1 MKKAVFLFALLSCML
16 FAPNARADFVFGDGT
31 IHWPGFP
38 SQNAKYGAEQ
48 NSKDVWGTPDIL
60 GGVFTFDGHYLTG
73 IQIDYKYPT
82 QSGWDAFAPADW
94 FFDVNADGTWD
105 YVITSQERLTDYAT
119 ARQPGDWAV
128 YGVSLDFADPGSYYF
143 SVAPS
148 GFLPRYDHPVKAD
161 LGDSELLGYA
171 EFSGW
176 RNSKPNTSTTY
187 TALWDLSNSPIF
199 FGGNGGEFIYGFA
212 LTCANDVLYGTGP
225 VPTPE
230 PGTMLLL
237 LGGAGAMFA
246 RRLRKMS

>member
-1 MKKAVFLFALLSCML
+1 MKKAIFLVALLSCML
-16 FAPNARADFVFGDGT
+16 FAPNARADFAFGDGT
-31 IHWPGFP
+31 IHWPGYP
-38 SQNAKYGAEQ
+38 SNSATYGAEQ
-48 NSKDVWGTPDIL
+48 NSKDVWGIPDIIS
-60 GGVFTFDGHYLTG
+60 GTFIFDGSYLTG
-73 IQIDYKYPT
+73 IQIDYKYPV
-82 QSGWDAFAPADW
+82 QKGWDSFGPGDW

-105 YVITSQERLTDYAT
+105 YVLSSQVQLTDYAG

-128 YGVSLDFADPGSYYF
+128 YGVSIDLDDAGAYLY

-148 GFLPRYDHPVKAD
+148 GYLPRYDHPVKAIID
-161 LGDSELLGYA
+161 QDDPLGYA

-176 RNSKPNTSTTY
+176 LDSKPNTSATY
-187 TALWDLSNSPIF
+187 TAFWDLSNSPIF
-199 FGGNGGEFIYGFA
+199 FGGNGGEFIYGFT

-246 RRLRKMS
+246 RRLRKRS